1 MFSQVMFF
9 GKKKCIAV
17 CALKILACI
26 KSFLAALLINIFI
39 AGINKVMFIVYK
51 DSFNVLSFAGRLRK
65 NFFLGKCFGV
75 AFFSSLFSIG
85 ISLDQVKL

>member
-51 DSFNVLSFAGRLRK
+51 DSFNVLSFARRLRK
-65 NFFLGKCFGV
+65 IFFFFGEVFWCGLFFLIVFNWN
-75 AFFSSLFSIG
+75 
-85 ISLDQVKL
+85 